1 MIDLVIIHF
10 TLTIIHYGM
19 IDNLFAQSGHDA
31 YFGEPVTQLEHALQ
45 TAQLAEQAGADRET
59 VVAAFLHDIGHLLP
73 EEDGH
78 TESTGPTYRAGY
90 MDGYG
95 TVDHERLGADYLRG
109 LGFSEKVAQL
119 IENHVNAKRYLVAKS
134 LDYVDRLS
142 EASLRTLAFQGG
154 SMTPDEAARFEQH
167 PYFNEIL
174 QMRRWDEQAKIPG
187 LPTPDVSYYLSL
199 LR

>member
-1 MIDLVIIHF
+1 MIA
-10 TLTIIHYGM
+10 
-19 IDNLFAQSGHDA
+19 NLFARSGHDA

-73 EEDGH
+73 AE
-78 TESTGPTYRAGY
+78 AGVSY

-95 TVDHERLGADYLRG
+95 TVDHERLGADFLRERG
-109 LGFSEKVAQL
+109 YPEKVAQL

-134 LDYVDRLS
+134 MDYFERLS
-142 EASLRTLAFQGG
+142 EASLRTLEFQGG
-154 SMTPDEAARFEQH
+154 PMSADEAARFEQH
-167 PYFNEIL
+167 PYFAEIL

-187 LPTPDVSYYLSL
+187 LPTPDLAHYLALISL
-199 LR
+199 

>member
-1 MIDLVIIHF
+1 MLRQSYILYDTSYIFLNMIAS
-10 TLTIIHYGM
+10 
-19 IDNLFAQSGHDA
+19 LFAQSGHDA

-45 TAQLAEQAGADRET
+45 AAQLAEQAGADRET

-78 TESTGPTYRAGY
+78 AY

-95 TVDHERLGADYLRG
+95 TVDHERLGADFLRQR
-109 LGFSEKVAQL
+109 GFSEKVAQL

-134 LDYVDRLS
+134 MNYFERLS
-142 EASLRTLAFQGG
+142 EASLRTLEFQGG
-154 SMTPDEAARFEQH
+154 PMTADEAARFEQH

-187 LPTPDVSYYLSL
+187 LPTPDVNYYLAL
-199 LR
+199 TGHVA

>member
-1 MIDLVIIHF
+1 MIA
-10 TLTIIHYGM
+10 T
-19 IDNLFAQSGHDA
+19 LFAQSGHDA

-73 EEDGH
+73 VEAAE
-78 TESTGPTYRAGY
+78 GY

-95 TVDHERLGADYLRG
+95 TVDHERLGADFLRQR
-109 LGFSEKVAQL
+109 GFSEKVAQL

-134 LDYVDRLS
+134 MDYFERLS
-142 EASLRTLAFQGG
+142 EASLRTLEFQGG
-154 SMTPDEAARFEQH
+154 PMTPDEATRFEQH

-187 LPTPDVSYYLSL
+187 LSTPDVSYYLAFLS
-199 LR
+199 

>member
-1 MIDLVIIHF
+1 MIA
-10 TLTIIHYGM
+10 
-19 IDNLFAQSGHDA
+19 NLFAQSGHDA

-45 TAQLAEQAGADRET
+45 TAQLAEQAGSDTET

-73 EEDGH
+73 VDDM
-78 TESTGPTYRAGY
+78 AGY

-95 TVDHERLGADYLRG
+95 TVDHERLGADYLRE

-134 LDYVDRLS
+134 QDYFARLS
-142 EASLRTLAFQGG
+142 EASLRTLEFQGG
-154 SMTPDEAARFEQH
+154 PMTPDEAAAFEGH

-174 QMRRWDEQAKIPG
+174 QLRGWDEQAKIPG
-187 LPTPDVSYYLSL
+187 LPTPDVAHYLNLCVNQST
-199 LR
+199 RA

>member
-1 MIDLVIIHF
+1 MIAH
-10 TLTIIHYGM
+10 
-19 IDNLFAQSGHDA
+19 LFAQSGHDA

-45 TAQLAEQAGADRET
+45 SAQLAEQAGADRET

-73 EEDGH
+73 
-78 TESTGPTYRAGY
+78 TESASGY

-95 TVDHERLGADYLRG
+95 TIDHERLGADFLRQR
-109 LGFSEKVAQL
+109 GFSEKVAQL
-119 IENHVNAKRYLVAKS
+119 IENHVNAKRYLVARS
-134 LDYVDRLS
+134 MDYVERLS

-154 SMTPDEAARFEQH
+154 PMTPDEAIRFEQH

-199 LR
+199 LY

>member
-1 MIDLVIIHF
+1 MIA
-10 TLTIIHYGM
+10 T
-19 IDNLFAQSGHDA
+19 LFAQSGHDA

-78 TESTGPTYRAGY
+78 SY

-95 TVDHERLGADYLRG
+95 TVDHERLGADFLRQR
-109 LGFSEKVAQL
+109 GFPEKVAQL
-119 IENHVNAKRYLVAKS
+119 IENHVNAKRYLVARRV
-134 LDYVDRLS
+134 DYVDRLS
-142 EASLRTLAFQGG
+142 EASLRTLTFQGG
-154 SMTPDEAARFEQH
+154 PMTPDEAARFEQH

-187 LPTPDVSYYLSL
+187 LPTPDIEHYLSL
-199 LR
+199 VSL